1 MRKTFAVIATFLFVR
16 FVVQASRKHITTT
29 REKQNP
35 INMACGI
42 NVFLDNL
49 KKKIAWTIPSP
60 KYTAKSTAA
69 AGISAG
75 QLRFSKSGEVYQLHR
90 RGFRQLDKLTY
101 CVYKLEW
108 NGFQLFVVWSLFIL

>member
-1 MRKTFAVIATFLFVR
+1 MTKTFAAIARFLVAR
-16 FVVQASRKHITTT
+16 FVVQAIRKHIVAT

-35 INMACGI
+35 MTIACGI

-69 AGISAG
+69 AGMSTVNCDS
-75 QLRFSKSGEVYQLHR
+75 Q
-90 RGFRQLDKLTY
+90 
-101 CVYKLEW
+101 
-108 NGFQLFVVWSLFIL
+108 